1 MPTLSSR
8 NFPWDNVHI
17 TLAWERVILV
27 PWVPEQPHPIA
38 VCNMRTGQWHETG
51 PFLNLWLWHA
61 DAEDNVLVTF
71 EIDWDAHPPEVQQ
84 TKW

>member
-1 MPTLSSR
+1 
-8 NFPWDNVHI
+8 
-17 TLAWERVILV
+17 
-27 PWVPEQPHPIA
+27 
-38 VCNMRTGQWHETG
+38 MRTGQWHETG